1 MVDKNNHYKNSI
13 THFLSML
20 LYDRVIAIF
29 LLGFSV
35 CLSYLIIFKNLNDII
50 EQTHLAYNQD
60 TMIFLLPLIIYS
72 LRFIFAPLVDRV
84 QLPFLNSILGRR
96 RSWLACSQICSFIVI
111 LILSTV
117 NPEKYFNLFSF
128 FIVILTIFTSM
139 NLILIDAIRIESGT
153 KNLQPLMVAAFML
166 GYTLSDHTSDIIFDA
181 IDSYMGV
188 YGHYDFRVW
197 SIYFISISIL
207 AMIGVV
213 TTCYIKDPEN
223 DEDLTLLSY
232 SKYDYYKTFALYV
245 LCIVAFISIYSFLY
259 NQFFE
264 SIHPNLILQGLS
276 NSFID
281 YLKNVSSIVV
291 ALICIIIVFY
301 SIDYLKLIPHHLCTS
316 ISTRFFTDFFI
327 KFKESA
333 MPLFILVIIYRIPEI
348 TGDFISDSFFSVKH
362 YNIEDIN
369 YLKDKIAP
377 IAQLI
382 GAFFAGFIALKIG
395 MVKSLTYGAISS
407 LMGILLIL
415 FRGISI
421 DDIQYI
427 FFFSGIHYF
436 FFGFSYT
443 IFIGMISVIVSRAY
457 SATQFIIFYISSSI
471 IAELINNYI
480 SSIIDKHGET
490 ETLFLLIIFSI
501 VIIMLTNKVKNIL
514 INIFSINTS

>member
-1 MVDKNNHYKNSI
+1 MVGKNKHDKNSI

-20 LYDRVIAIF
+20 VYDRVIAIF
-29 LLGFSV
+29 LLGFSIYS
-35 CLSYLIIFKNLNDII
+35 SYFIIFKNLDDII
-50 EQTHLAYNQD
+50 EQTHLVYDQD

-96 RSWLACSQICSFIVI
+96 RSWFVCSQICSFIVI
-111 LILSTV
+111 LILSMV
-117 NPEKYFNLFSF
+117 NPEKYFTLFSF
-128 FIVILTIFTSM
+128 FIIILAIFTSM
-139 NLILIDAIRIESGT
+139 NLILINAIRIESGT
-153 KNLQPLMVAAFML
+153 KNLQPLMIAAFML
-166 GYTLSDHTSDIIFDA
+166 GYTLSNHTCDILFDA

-197 SIYFISISIL
+197 SIYFISISIV
-207 AMIGVV
+207 AVIGII
-213 TTCYIKDPEN
+213 TTCYIKSPEN
-223 DEDLTLLSY
+223 DEDLNLLGY
-232 SKYDYYKTFALYV
+232 SKYDYYKTFTLYV

-259 NQFFE
+259 NQLFE
-264 SIHPNLILQGLS
+264 SVHPNLVLQGLS
-276 NSFID
+276 TSFID

-301 SIDYLKLIPHHLCTS
+301 FIDYLKLIPHHLCAS
-316 ISTRFFTDFFI
+316 ISTNFFTDFFI

-333 MPLFILVIIYRIPEI
+333 MPLFLLVIVYRIPEI
-348 TGDFISDSFFSVKH
+348 TGDFISDSFFGVKH

-407 LMGILLIL
+407 LIGILLIL
-415 FRGISI
+415 LGGINI
-421 DDIQYI
+421 ADIRYI
-427 FFFSGIHYF
+427 FFFSALHYV

-457 SATQFIIFYISSSI
+457 SATQFIIFYIASSI
-471 IAELINNYI
+471 IPDLINNYI
-480 SSIIDKHGET
+480 SSIIDKHGEI

-501 VIIMLTNKVKNIL
+501 IVIMLTNKVKNIL
-514 INIFSINTS
+514 IKMFGITT